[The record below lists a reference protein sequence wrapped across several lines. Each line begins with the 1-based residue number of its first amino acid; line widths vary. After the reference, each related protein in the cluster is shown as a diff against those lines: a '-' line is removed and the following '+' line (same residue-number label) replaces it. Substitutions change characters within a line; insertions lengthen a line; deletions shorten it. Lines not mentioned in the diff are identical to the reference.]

1 MNITRLTVIAACTAL
16 AFTAAAQS
24 RRPTQGAK
32 LHRFS
37 STVERERP
45 ELNEETKALISAYRR
60 DPSETNRAALEKQVR
75 ANYEKVM
82 ARKRAKLEELNRTAG
97 PEKVKE
103 MQEIVDEMVVG
114 RETRIQQ
121 SMARFTDRRLGPYAR
136 EAKDGF
142 HPVLGAPRVSISH
155 TPVTVAEYAKFC
167 AATGRNAPAVTEA
180 KLPVTQVSLADA
192 EAYCKWL
199 SKKDGATYRLPTAEE
214 WELAAGHMP
223 KDADFNSKGEC
234 DGLSPVDSFSSTLGA
249 CGAIDFWGNVWEWTS
264 TRKGSNALVKG
275 GAWDSPRTRCRTEI
289 RDESRPV
296 AKGLA
301 NVGFRVVKVSES
313 EDPEVAHGHRHKG
326 GSRGGNRHLD
336 EDRRGESR

>member
-24 RRPTQGAK
+24 RHPTQGAK

-60 DPSETNRAALEKQVR
+60 TPSETNRAALEKQVR

-82 ARKRAKLEELNRTAG
+82 ARKRAKLEELKRTAG

-103 MQEIVDEMVVG
+103 MQDIVDEMVLG

-121 SMARFTDRRLGPYAR
+121 SMARFTDRRFGPHAR
-136 EAKDGF
+136 DAKDGF
-142 HPVLGAPRVSISH
+142 HAVLGAPKVSISH
-155 TPVTVAEYAKFC
+155 TPVTIEEYAKFC
-167 AATGRNAPAVTEA
+167 AATGRKAPACTEA
-180 KLPVTQVSLADA
+180 KLPVTHVSLEDA

-199 SKKDGATYRLPTAEE
+199 SKKDGVTFRLPTAEE

-223 KDADFNSKGEC
+223 KDADFNSKGER

-289 RDESRPV
+289 RDETRPID
-296 AKGLA
+296 ARLA
-301 NVGFRVVKVSES
+301 NVGFRIIR
-313 EDPEVAHGHRHKG
+313 EDGETLAPV
-326 GSRGGNRHLD
+326 
-336 EDRRGESR
+336 RRGTR